1 MAFQA
6 VAIPS
11 ASTLTVV
18 ALVPLLAWRIY
29 ARFRRASGR
38 QRLSRYRAPISL
50 TLYTLLI
57 GAVSFANAHRPVY
70 LMVFG
75 FALLAGAGLALFA
88 LRRTQFEATPKGL
101 FYVPHGPIGISLAA
115 LFVAR
120 IVYRLVEVY
129 LIDTAAPRSAA
140 EFAQSPLTLAAFGLL
155 AGYYFYYTSGLARW
169 RYKVL
174 KARKARE
181 AEHDGD

>member
-1 MAFQA
+1 

-11 ASTLTVV
+11 ASTLTAV
-18 ALVPLLAWRIY
+18 ALLPLLAWRVY
-29 ARFRRASGR
+29 VRFRRASGR

-57 GAVSFANAHRPVY
+57 GAVSFANMQRPVY
-70 LMVFG
+70 LMVFAA
-75 FALLAGAGLALFA
+75 ALLAGACLARFA
-88 LRRTQFEATPKGL
+88 LGRTQFEPTPGGL
-101 FYVPHGPIGISLAA
+101 FYTPHGPIGISLAA

-120 IVYRLVEVY
+120 IVYRLVEIY

-155 AGYYFYYTSGLARW
+155 AGYYVCYTAGLARW

-174 KARKARE
+174 QARKARE
-181 AEHDGD
+181 AARAEN